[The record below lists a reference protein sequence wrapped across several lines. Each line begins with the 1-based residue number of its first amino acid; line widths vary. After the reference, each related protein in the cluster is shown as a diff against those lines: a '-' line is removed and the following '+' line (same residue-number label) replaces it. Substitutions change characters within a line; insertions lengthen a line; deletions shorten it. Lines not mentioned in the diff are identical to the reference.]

1 MVEKNIDD
9 NKIYSKEKSII
20 YEVLLEEINKQIIFK
35 TLINN
40 NLLDKYLYT

>member
-1 MVEKNIDD
+1 LVEKNIDD